1 MYSIWHARVLNGV
14 QLFAAPWTVDHQ
26 APLSVEFPRQE
37 YWTELPVPALGDLP
51 NPGVEPTSLASPA
64 FAGRFFTTESPGKR
78 CIEFTGLLIK
88 THLKNMGQLEKFE
101 K

>member
-1 MYSIWHARVLNGV
+1 MIGKPRS
-14 QLFAAPWTVDHQ
+14 
-26 APLSVEFPRQE
+26 EFPFP
-37 YWTELPVPALGDLP
+37 TLGDLP
-51 NPGVEPTSLASPA
+51 NPGVEPKSLASPA

-88 THLKNMGQLEKFE
+88 THLKNMSQLEKFE